1 MDKIFIFAVINF
13 FIFFFKAQKMPLALI
28 LEICLVLDMKIS
40 HF

>member
-1 MDKIFIFAVINF
+1 MDKIFIFAVVNF
-13 FIFFFKAQKMPLALI
+13 RFFFLKQKMPLALI

>member
-1 MDKIFIFAVINF
+1 MDKIFIFAVL
-13 FIFFFKAQKMPLALI
+13 KMPLAFI